1 MMVWVMW
8 LVITRPASA
17 ASRPG
22 NKHNRRARAAG
33 HHPTE
38 LTGHSIERPVQP
50 AATSRPSGVD
60 RTEADHAVVALRSG
74 PSRRKITIYGWIA
87 GLVEGW
93 SLCSHPGRA
102 GKAGRHLL
110 TTARKAMEWL
120 HPPPPTPTLCPA
132 GSGGFSPT
140 LRTTWPPATPV
151 GPTRWAAAVPS
162 RQPGWWPLS
171 ARCTVLLLIVLLVL
185 LVLVV
190 ASVLV
195 PAWRWAAL
203 GVIKTVVV
211 VPGILLCASEQR
223 EPDWSLARSPKR
235 RK

>member
-1 MMVWVMW
+1 MTVWVMW
-8 LVITRPASA
+8 LVITVLLPRQVGQATPARPSG
-17 ASRPG
+17 PG
-22 NKHNRRARAAG
+22 G
-33 HHPTE
+33 GSPPTE
-38 LTGHSIERPVQP
+38 PTGHSIERPVQP

-151 GPTRWAAAVPS
+151 WPTRWAAAVPS
-162 RQPGWWPLS
+162 RHGDGGRCPRA
-171 ARCTVLLLIVLLVL
+171 ARCCC
-185 LVLVV
+185 
-190 ASVLV
+190 SSCSSCSSSH
-195 PAWRWAAL
+195 P
-203 GVIKTVVV
+203 
-211 VPGILLCASEQR
+211 S
-223 EPDWSLARSPKR
+223 
-235 RK
+235 

>member
-22 NKHNRRARAAG
+22 NKHDRRARAAG

-120 HPPPPTPTLCPA
+120 HPPPPMPTFCPA
-132 GSGGFSPT
+132 GSGGFSPI

-162 RQPGWWPLS
+162 RHRDGGRCPRA
-171 ARCTVLLLIVLLVL
+171 ARCCSLCSSCSSSHRSSFRL
-185 LVLVV
+185 
-190 ASVLV
+190 
-195 PAWRWAAL
+195 RGGAAL

-223 EPDWSLARSPKR
+223 ELD
-235 RK
+235 